1 MPRPVGTGRW
11 GRDKL
16 RIGIAGALLYYYG
29 PYWVHLFEELGIE
42 VITTQKTDKKTI
54 DRGIGVSVPEICVPI
69 KIYNSHV
76 LRLVDQGVDYV
87 FVPRMVSVERASS
100 SAPSSWDYST

>member
-1 MPRPVGTGRW
+1 VAIFDIGQMPRPVGTGRW

-29 PYWVHLFEELGIE
+29 PYWVHLFEELRIE

-69 KIYNSHV
+69 KIYNGHV
-76 LRLVDQGVDYV
+76 LRLVDQGVGYV
-87 FVPRMVSVERASS
+87 FVPRMV
-100 SAPSSWDYST
+100 